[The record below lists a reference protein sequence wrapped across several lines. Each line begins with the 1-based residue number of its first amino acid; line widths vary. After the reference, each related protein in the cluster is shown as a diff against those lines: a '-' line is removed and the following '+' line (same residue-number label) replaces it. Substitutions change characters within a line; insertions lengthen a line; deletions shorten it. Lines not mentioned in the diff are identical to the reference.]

1 MSAAVRKEERVPVRA
16 DEVADIQELAEH
28 YRLAVQGSN
37 RGHYIAAERA
47 ETRGR
52 VIGIAS
58 AVLGAAVGTSIFA
71 TIESAP
77 TVNWRVLAGFLA
89 IGAAVLGALHTF
101 LDYSGR
107 AAEYRLAGAAYGRL
121 RRDFDGFFLELA
133 TSKDRP
139 QLMAGLARLRQ
150 RMDELGQE
158 SPLIPKRSYAAGQRQ
173 LGAGGR
179 AAAEAIRGKAGRG
192 KAAPPAATPV
202 PPAPPAATPPKV
214 TGPKAAAK
222 GAAGQTAGESAEG

>member
-1 MSAAVRKEERVPVRA
+1 MSAAVRREERVPGRA

-37 RGHYIAAERA
+37 RGHYVAAERA

-77 TVNWRVLAGFLA
+77 TVNWRVVAGFLA
-89 IGAAVLGALHTF
+89 IAAAVLGAMHTF

-121 RRDFDGFFLELA
+121 RRDFDSFFLELA

-139 QLMAGLARLRQ
+139 QLMAGLSRLRL

-173 LGAGGR
+173 LAAGEKTAAKATR
-179 AAAEAIRGKAGRG
+179 A
-192 KAAPPAATPV
+192 KAAPPKAT
-202 PPAPPAATPPKV
+202 
-214 TGPKAAAK
+214 AK
-222 GAAGQTAGESAEG
+222 GTTTTDQAAGERAEG

>member
-1 MSAAVRKEERVPVRA
+1 VPVRA
-16 DEVADIQELAEH
+16 DEVADIRELAES

-37 RGHYIAAERA
+37 RGHYVAAERA

-71 TIESAP
+71 TIEHAP
-77 TVNWRVLAGFLA
+77 TVNWRVAAGFLA
-89 IGAAVLGALHTF
+89 IAAAVLGALHTF

-139 QLMAGLARLRQ
+139 QLMAGLSRLRL
-150 RMDELGQE
+150 RIDELGQE

-173 LGAGGR
+173 LA
-179 AAAEAIRGKAGRG
+179 AGRRMIV
-192 KAAPPAATPV
+192 K
-202 PPAPPAATPPKV
+202 
-214 TGPKAAAK
+214 GPEAKGSAAK
-222 GAAGQTAGESAEG
+222 GPEAEP

>member
-1 MSAAVRKEERVPVRA
+1 MSAAVRKEERVPGKA
-16 DEVADIQELAEH
+16 DEVADIQELAES
-28 YRLAVQGSN
+28 YRLAIRGSN

-71 TIESAP
+71 TIQSAP
-77 TVNWRVLAGFLA
+77 TVNWRVVAGFLA
-89 IGAAVLGALHTF
+89 IAAAVLGALHTF

-121 RRDFDGFFLELA
+121 RRDFDSFFLELA

-139 QLMAGLARLRQ
+139 QLMAGLSRLRL

-158 SPLIPKRSYAAGQRQ
+158 SPLIPKRSYSAGQRQ
-173 LGAGGR
+173 LA
-179 AAAEAIRGKAGRG
+179 AGR
-192 KAAPPAATPV
+192 KT
-202 PPAPPAATPPKV
+202 
-214 TGPKAAAK
+214 AAK
-222 GAAGQTAGESAEG
+222 ATVAKATAGQTAEEPAEG

>member
-1 MSAAVRKEERVPVRA
+1 MSAAVRKEERLPGKA
-16 DEVADIQELAEH
+16 DEVADIQELAEN
-28 YRLAVQGSN
+28 YRLAVQGSS
-37 RGHYIAAERA
+37 RGHYVAAERA

-77 TVNWRVLAGFLA
+77 TVNWRVVAGFLA
-89 IGAAVLGALHTF
+89 IAAAVLGALHTF

-121 RRDFDGFFLELA
+121 RRDFDSFFLELA
-133 TSKDRP
+133 TSRDRL
-139 QLMAGLARLRQ
+139 QLIAGLSRLRV

-158 SPLIPKRSYAAGQRQ
+158 SPLIPKRSYASGQRQ
-173 LGAGGR
+173 IAAGKKTPAKGTANASTARAGAT
-179 AAAEAIRGKAGRG
+179 KA
-192 KAAPPAATPV
+192 T
-202 PPAPPAATPPKV
+202 
-214 TGPKAAAK
+214 AAK
-222 GAAGQTAGESAEG
+222 GTAAPATEEAAQEASS

>member
-1 MSAAVRKEERVPVRA
+1 VSAAIRKDERVPVRA
-16 DEVADIQELAEH
+16 DEVADIRELAES

-37 RGHYIAAERA
+37 RGHYVAAERA

-71 TIESAP
+71 TIEHAP
-77 TVNWRVLAGFLA
+77 TVNWRVVAGFLA
-89 IGAAVLGALHTF
+89 IAASVLGALHTF

-121 RRDFDGFFLELA
+121 RRDFDSFFLELA
-133 TSKDRP
+133 TSRDRP
-139 QLMAGLARLRQ
+139 QLMAGLSRLRL
-150 RMDELGQE
+150 RLDELGQE

-173 LGAGGR
+173 LAAGRRMIVKGPEAKGPEAR
-179 AAAEAIRGKAGRG
+179 NAAKSAPARSAPAKGTAAPATEEAAEG
-192 KAAPPAATPV
+192 
-202 PPAPPAATPPKV
+202 
-214 TGPKAAAK
+214 
-222 GAAGQTAGESAEG
+222 